1 MTRYTIATKLT
12 NEIVEEAA
20 EYRVEN
26 KVEPIDLFGYKEYL
40 ETGERLA
47 FEQQYFA
54 RRKQLSVLALD
65 VFLRKSEESLPLLE
79 EVIFQICNEYSW
91 ALPAHIPIVNH
102 SFSRE
107 GKIVIDLFA
116 AETAQTLAEITEV
129 NGDQLS
135 DFIKQL
141 VSEEIECRV
150 FTPFEEQDWH
160 WERLEN
166 NWSSVIASCIGLT
179 ALSALPLHS
188 TRQKQILQRLETSFA
203 YYLRSFAED
212 GVCAEGVGY
221 WAYGFGYYCYFAE
234 KYTHLYQDDRYIND
248 PKVKSIAAFP
258 FYAMISRDQYI
269 PYSDSTNHLVLPSG
283 LLCYCERTF
292 DVAIP
297 PVTETSSLY
306 DDHCYRWAPMYRNLI
321 WTKETSHSNVVSCKH
336 YLKDAQWVII
346 RNSEKKFVFSAKGG
360 SNQESHNHNDVGHF
374 IIGDGCDLFLTDLG
388 SGEYTRDY
396 FGEKR
401 YTFLPNRALGHS
413 LPIIQGKEQ
422 KDGNFQARESHFQM
436 IDEHTSTFSL
446 EMAETYPDVDGLQ
459 FFKRKWIIDE
469 QQKYILLEDRMQFD
483 TDEQGIITENF
494 VSLFKPSILD
504 NQIVLQ
510 GKDNTFILQFDQ
522 SIDTP
527 KIIEEIFSNHQGVQ
541 TKVYL
546 IQLENKKTTKF
557 YIRRYS
563 FRLQKLWEFSPRQ

>member
-12 NEIVEEAA
+12 NEIVEEAT
-20 EYRVEN
+20 EYRVKN
-26 KVEPIDLFGYKEYL
+26 RVEPIDLLGYKEYL
-40 ETGERLA
+40 ETGERLT
-47 FEQQYFA
+47 FEQQYFD
-54 RRKQLSVLALD
+54 RRKQLNVLALD

-91 ALPAHIPIVNH
+91 ALPAHIPIVDD
-102 SFSRE
+102 SFSCE

-116 AETAQTLAEITEV
+116 AETAQTLAEIIEII
-129 NGDQLS
+129 GEQLS
-135 DFIKQL
+135 NFMKQL
-141 VSEEIECRV
+141 VSEEIERRV
-150 FTPFEEQDWH
+150 FTPFEERDWH

-166 NWSSVIASCIGLT
+166 NWSSVIAGCIGLT
-179 ALSALPLHS
+179 ALSALLLHS

-203 YYLRSFAED
+203 YYLKSFAED
-212 GVCAEGVGY
+212 GVCTEGVGY

-248 PKVKSIAAFP
+248 PKVKSIATFP
-258 FYAMISRDQYI
+258 FYAIVSKDQYI
-269 PYSDSTNHLVLPSG
+269 PYSDSNHHLVLPSG
-283 LLCYCERTF
+283 LLCFCEKTF

-297 PVTETSSLY
+297 PVTEASSLY

-321 WTKETSHSNVVSCKH
+321 WTKEANHTNIISCKH
-336 YLKDAQWVII
+336 YLKDAQWAII
-346 RNSEKKFVFSAKGG
+346 RNSEKQFIFSAKGG
-360 SNQESHNHNDVGHF
+360 SNQESHNHNDIGHF
-374 IIGDGCDLFLTDLG
+374 IIGNDCDLFLTDLG
-388 SGEYTRDY
+388 AGEYTRDY

-422 KDGNFQARESHFQM
+422 KEGNFQARDSHFQM
-436 IDEHTSTFSL
+436 IDGHTSTFSFEL
-446 EMAETYPDVDGLQ
+446 AETYPDVDGLQ

-469 QQKYILLEDRMQFD
+469 QQKYVLLEDTLQFG
-483 TDEQGIITENF
+483 TDEQAIITENF
-494 VSLFKPSILD
+494 VSLFKPSILN
-504 NQIVLQ
+504 NQIVWQ
-510 GKDNTFILQFDQ
+510 GKDNIFILQFDQ

-527 KIIEEIFSNHQGVQ
+527 KIIEEIFSNHHGIQ

-546 IQLENKKTTKF
+546 IQLESKQKNKH

-563 FRLQKLWEFSPRQ
+563 FRLQKLV